1 MPREQREQLMLD
13 AAGQVFARGYHSAS
27 MDEIAELADVSKPLL
42 YAYFDSKEGL
52 YIAYINRTG
61 RELLNRL
68 AAAAGL
74 EHRTL
79 ACLRALITAFLTF
92 VEDHRDAWI
101 VLFGAMTASRPLAAE
116 VAELRHQTVEVV
128 RHLLE
133 GDKSSRSASSGLASG
148 ATAHAIVGAGE
159 SLANWWLEHPEV
171 PRDEVADIYLE
182 LARPAFAA
190 ARRPR
195 PGNGGKRPTH
205 DVSHGPIGAPRKP

>member
-61 RELLNRL
+61 QELLGRL
-68 AAAAGL
+68 NEAARR
-74 EHRTL
+74 EQPTL
-79 ACLRALITAFLTF
+79 ACLRALITAFLMF
-92 VEDHRDAWI
+92 VEDHREAWI
-101 VLFGAMTASRPLAAE
+101 VLFGAMTASRPVAAE
-116 VAELRHQTVEVV
+116 VAGLRHQTVEVV
-128 RHLLE
+128 RHMLE
-133 GDKSSRSASSGLASG
+133 AHEASRSASSGLASA
-148 ATAHAIVGAGE
+148 ATAHAVVGAGE
-159 SLANWWLEHPEV
+159 SLANWWLEHPEIS
-171 PRDEVADIYLE
+171 RDEVADIYLE

-195 PGNGGKRPTH
+195 LSNRANRPARTADNGRTRTR
-205 DVSHGPIGAPRKP
+205 RKP

>member
-61 RELLNRL
+61 RELLGRL
-68 AAAAGL
+68 NGASRR
-74 EHRTL
+74 ERHTL

-101 VLFGAMTASRPLAAE
+101 VLFGAMTASRPVAAE

-133 GDKSSRSASSGLASG
+133 GNESSRSASGGLASA

-195 PGNGGKRPTH
+195 MSNGANRPTRNANEE
-205 DVSHGPIGAPRKP
+205 SIGAPRKP